1 MSRIAGSYV
10 RFLFLVLS
18 GNSILIFI
26 VVTPVY
32 ICYFL
37 IIAIWTGMRWYF
49 IVVLICISL
58 MSNDVE
64 HLFMYLLAICISYL
78 EKYLFRCSVQIVWA
92 LYMFW
97 ILFPYLMYDLQ
108 IVSPIQLVAFSS
120 LMVSSAVQKFL
131 VWYSSAC
138 LFLLLLLLL

>member
-10 RFLFLVLS
+10 RFVFLVLW

-26 VVTPVY
+26 VVTPIY

-37 IIAIWTGMRWYF
+37 IIAIRTGVRWHF

-64 HLFMYLLAICISYL
+64 HLFTYLLAICISYL

-92 LYMFW
+92 LYIFW
-97 ILFPYLMYDLQ
+97 ILFPYQMYDLQ
-108 IVSPIQLVAFSS
+108 IFSPIQLVAFSS

-131 VWYSSAC
+131 VWYSSTC

>member
-92 LYMFW
+92 LHMFW